1 MRKLRKP
8 IVFLLAFAMLF
19 ACANIGTVNVQA
31 AKLKTVTVSTQQEL
45 NDAMADSKVGTI
57 IFKTSKTKKL
67 ITIPDIAGAANKN
80 LILDAPKA
88 KFVNE
93 GSFKK
98 ITIRESKKFTE
109 SGTNNTIVCKEKK
122 ANIVIS
128 EEAKGLSISAKGSG
142 SSITVEAGAEVKRLS
157 NMGANTTINITGAA
171 EISKLTS
178 SGDGAELNIGEGA
191 AISTVI
197 TNGGNAAVNVEKDAT
212 ISNITLKG
220 TDASLN
226 AGAGAE
232 IKVTN
237 ISAPSASIAASEGSK
252 IGTVNVNAKDSS
264 LDVAID
270 GALDKINVN
279 AAADVSI
286 SGKSEDTKVS
296 VSSKAEGAAI
306 STSTPIDLSTSASIS
321 VDLKEGAENAKIETT
336 NSNASVDVAN
346 GTNEKVTINT
356 PTGEQTVDKGA
367 TEEVKAPDD
376 STSEGGSSSG
386 GSGEG
391 GGIIIPPTPT
401 TTTEEIKGTLSGSD
415 TVFTIP
421 NLNDSS
427 IIGMNIELKI
437 SNTAVNR
444 PITSNQVAAVRTL
457 FAAVKSNLEDAR
469 AWVDKVVKWNDQG
482 TASINRTFGGIS
494 VTAGALDGDKKRQV
508 TFSSADVK
516 NGKADDVTMNED
528 TGTITVTTGAF
539 SAEIFGLS
547 VSCASSEAVWNTN
560 TKTLTITVTTPKI
573 AEYTLASRTFV
584 INGASSIT
592 VQGID
597 LSDKVLLKIMKTT
610 Y

>member
-67 ITIPDIAGAANKN
+67 ITIPDIAGAASKN
-80 LILDAPKA
+80 LVLDAPKA

-93 GSFKK
+93 GSLKK
-98 ITIRESKKFTE
+98 ITILESKKFTE

-157 NMGANTTINITGAA
+157 NMGADTTINITGAA

-197 TNGGNAAVNVEKDAT
+197 TNGENAAVNVEKDAT

-401 TTTEEIKGTLSGSD
+401 TTTKKIQGTYSNSN
-415 TVFTIP
+415 TVFNISD
-421 NLNDSS
+421 LYDSS
-427 IIGMNIELKI
+427 ITGMSIEL
-437 SNTAVNR
+437 
-444 PITSNQVAAVRTL
+444 TSVGVSRTLDSTQVAAVKTL
-457 FAAVKSNLEDAR
+457 LAAVKSNLENASE
-469 AWVDKVVKWNDQG
+469 WVAKVLKWKTQDSQ
-482 TASINRTFGGIS
+482 SIVRTFGGIS
-494 VTAGALDGDKKRQV
+494 VTAEAFNGVNRQV

-516 NGKADDVTMNED
+516 NGKAANVAMEAN
-528 TGTITVTTGAF
+528 GNTIIVTTGAF
-539 SAEIFGLS
+539 SAEIFGVS
-547 VSCASSEAVWNTN
+547 VSGAGSTATWDTEAE
-560 TKTLTITVTTPKI
+560 TLTITVDNPVI
-573 AEYTLASRTFV
+573 ATKPLADRTFV
-584 INGASSIT
+584 INGANSIT

-597 LSDKVLLKIMKTT
+597 LSDKVSLTIKRTT